1 MIISVNH
8 KISNPQSFWQSAQQ
22 NLPNLPEA
30 GVTRVLQALPNGD
43 MTQATCLWEAE
54 SIEKLDAYLRDKV
67 KDWSEDTY
75 FEVNTA
81 NAIGCP
87 N

>member
-1 MIISVNH
+1 MIISVSH
-8 KISNPQSFWQSAQQ
+8 KINNPGSFWASAQE
-22 NLPNLPEA
+22 NLPKLPEA

-43 MTQATCLWEAE
+43 MTVATCLWEAE

-75 FEVNTA
+75 HEVNTA

-87 N
+87 A